1 MRTLGTEVL
10 NQSFSSALRGA
21 DGDNTGDDKS
31 TGESSA
37 SVNQND
43 HLIRRQTTRSLLQVL
58 VQES

>member
-1 MRTLGTEVL
+1 MGTLGTEVL
-10 NQSFSSALRGA
+10 NQSFSSALHGA

-31 TGESSA
+31 IGESSA

-43 HLIRRQTTRSLLQVL
+43 HLIRRQTTSSL

>member
-1 MRTLGTEVL
+1 MGTLGTEVL
-10 NQSFSSALRGA
+10 NQSFSSTLHGA

-31 TGESSA
+31 IGESSA

-43 HLIRRQTTRSLLQVL
+43 HLIRRQTTSSLLQVL